1 MGDALTIELGS
12 ALSKWTVSLCFLN
25 DLFRPTFAMILGQH
39 LTAGVS
45 GARRC
50 WLKR

>member
-1 MGDALTIELGS
+1 M
-12 ALSKWTVSLCFLN
+12 SLCSLKHFS
-25 DLFRPTFAMILGQH
+25 RPTVAMILGQH

-50 WLKR
+50 WLER